1 MPEATAHAWR
11 NGWFHTGDA
20 GRMDEDGNY
29 YFVDRIKDAIRRRG
43 EFVSSLELEIELCA
57 HPDVAAAAVVA
68 TKSEYAEDEI
78 LAYLQ
83 PADGKRIDF
92 VDVIDFLKPRVAY
105 FAIPRYF
112 QAVERFPLTPTEKIR
127 KVELREWGKTD
138 ETWDREDAGI
148 VIRSER
154 IGS

>member
-1 MPEATAHAWR
+1 MTSAER
-11 NGWFHTGDA
+11 LL
-20 GRMDEDGNY
+20 
-29 YFVDRIKDAIRRRG
+29 
-43 EFVSSLELEIELCA
+43 SLELEIELCA
-57 HPDVAAAAVVA
+57 HPDVQAAAVVA

-83 PADGKRIDF
+83 PADGKKIDF
-92 VDVIDFLKPRVAY
+92 VDVIEFLRPRVAY

-112 QAVERFPLTPTEKIR
+112 QSVESFPLTPTEKIR
-127 KVELREWGKTD
+127 KVELRDWGRTD

-148 VIRSER
+148 VIKAER